1 MNTELFK
8 GEKLYSSG
16 DFKLCRESYAAI
28 NVAIGDNQAVGII
41 AGYYD
46 EDLTIAYVSEFFLH
60 NLGYSYE
67 EFMEAVAGSLKN
79 VFCGENDGFIRNERL
94 VKIHGSEDVKM
105 LNKEGAP
112 VKIRAYKTDSFDNE
126 GTPLWILSAHIDEM
140 QENMQLVNQ
149 VISSGF
155 WSVKCDQHGKPTD
168 VFFSYE
174 FRKMLGYHNI
184 LDFPD
189 SLETWQAG
197 VHPGDIEMVD
207 KAFYDAFRDCTDETK
222 YDVEYRMRLADG
234 SYQWFRDKG
243 EVSRCADGTAFHM
256 VGIFVNI
263 DKEKKAAQYT
273 RRADAFH
280 RAYTKANLCEYYV
293 DLKENSFDSMKV
305 EEGLAGL
312 FGKNITWDEMIGRFT
327 DTYVVWEDR
336 EMMKQFYDRAYIA
349 RKLEEGS
356 EEINL
361 ECRILMNGNMR
372 WIRNVIIRDS
382 AGDNSRYALV
392 FVSDVTEAKRKEKNL
407 KEITSQN
414 RIMNQLI
421 KGTVKLVEC
430 YAACDLERDIY
441 HFYSQN
447 MNDSACKPEGKY
459 CEFVEFMASRF
470 KTVSGNLT
478 LKQAFSVE
486 NIRKMLKGPDDIYRF
501 EYCTRDE
508 KQFKSIA
515 ISPLAWKEGKAVTVL
530 FISHDTTNFLKD
542 SADISANWKG
552 TCQS

>member
-28 NVAIGDNQAVGII
+28 SIALEDNQAVGII

-60 NLGYSYE
+60 NLGYGYE
-67 EFMEAVAGSLKN
+67 EFMEVVSGSLKN
-79 VFCGENDGFIRNERL
+79 VFCGENDDFIRNERL

-207 KAFYDAFRDCTDETK
+207 RAFYDAFRDCTDETK

-243 EVSRCADGTAFHM
+243 EVSRCSYG
-256 VGIFVNI
+256 
-263 DKEKKAAQYT
+263 
-273 RRADAFH
+273 
-280 RAYTKANLCEYYV
+280 AN
-293 DLKENSFDSMKV
+293 F
-305 EEGLAGL
+305 
-312 FGKNITWDEMIGRFT
+312 
-327 DTYVVWEDR
+327 
-336 EMMKQFYDRAYIA
+336 
-349 RKLEEGS
+349 
-356 EEINL
+356 
-361 ECRILMNGNMR
+361 
-372 WIRNVIIRDS
+372 
-382 AGDNSRYALV
+382 
-392 FVSDVTEAKRKEKNL
+392 
-407 KEITSQN
+407 
-414 RIMNQLI
+414 
-421 KGTVKLVEC
+421 
-430 YAACDLERDIY
+430 
-441 HFYSQN
+441 
-447 MNDSACKPEGKY
+447 CKY
-459 CEFVEFMASRF
+459 
-470 KTVSGNLT
+470 
-478 LKQAFSVE
+478 
-486 NIRKMLKGPDDIYRF
+486 
-501 EYCTRDE
+501 
-508 KQFKSIA
+508 
-515 ISPLAWKEGKAVTVL
+515 
-530 FISHDTTNFLKD
+530 
-542 SADISANWKG
+542 
-552 TCQS
+552 